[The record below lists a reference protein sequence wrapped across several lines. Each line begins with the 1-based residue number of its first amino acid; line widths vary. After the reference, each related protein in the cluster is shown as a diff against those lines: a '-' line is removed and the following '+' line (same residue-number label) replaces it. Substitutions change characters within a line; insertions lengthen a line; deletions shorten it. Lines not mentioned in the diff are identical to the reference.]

1 MKTILL
7 ADDHAIM
14 REGLRRILLEKFP
27 DYTILEAGNHAEILR
42 IIREHPIH
50 LVILD
55 ISMPGYS
62 GLETLSAIRE
72 SNPAP
77 PVLIL
82 SMYPE
87 SQFAARVLKAGAMG
101 YLNKESS
108 LHELTEAVESVLRG
122 ERYLT
127 AKVADALANF
137 INIPAGEA
145 LHQQL
150 SDREFQVLRLMG
162 RGLAVSEIAVRLNLS
177 VKTISTYRAHILKKM
192 ELSSTSEIIAY
203 AIRNDLVA

>member
-27 DYTILEAGNHAEILR
+27 DYTILEAGNHAEILN
-42 IIREHPIH
+42 IIRKHPVH

-62 GLETLSAIRE
+62 GLETLSVIRE
-72 SNPAP
+72 NTPAL

-87 SQFAARVLKAGAMG
+87 SQFAARVMKAGAAG

-108 LHELTEAVESVLRG
+108 PNELTDAVETILRG

-127 AKVADALANF
+127 AKVADALVNF
-137 INIPAGEA
+137 INEPDGE
-145 LHQQL
+145 LRHKYL
-150 SDREFQVLRLMG
+150 SNREFQVLQLFG
-162 RGLAVSEIAVRLNLS
+162 RGLTATDIARQLNLS
-177 VKTISTYRAHILKKM
+177 VKTISTYRSHILSKLGLKN
-192 ELSSTSEIIAY
+192 TSGIIAY